1 MIVVDRIEADR
12 AVLVMA
18 GEAISVPLSALPEGT
33 NEGAVLALSRLPS
46 EEAGRRAR
54 AEARLRRLQAQDS
67 LPDEIEL

>member
-18 GEAISVPLSALPEGT
+18 GETVSVPLTTLPEGT
-33 NEGAVLALSRLPS
+33 KEGAVLAFSRLPS
-46 EEAGRRAR
+46 VEAERRAR
-54 AEARLRRLQAQDS
+54 AEARLRRLQATDS